1 MLLVSGPGDISQTRW
16 RATGPY
22 LPTNASKAGLL
33 DETRQFLVTFA
44 RLRDV
49 DATARELTDSALPQR
64 SRETRRTIVK
74 IIKARLTRWDPPD
87 WVLSELAAFANSHES
102 DTLKSALLLHAARQ
116 DVLLYDV
123 VLQVVA
129 PRWTEHV
136 PEVSRAD
143 VQRFLDMAEPSHPEI
158 AGWSRETREKLTG
171 NVLSILRD
179 YGLLVGTA
187 TKRIGEPIVPTGV
200 VAHLARLLLAEGLAV
215 EDLPLHPDWRLWLW
229 EPERATRALANMPVS
244 LEIPHA

>member
-1 MLLVSGPGDISQTRW
+1 MTHSHSGTAW
-16 RATGPY
+16 RAAGLY

-33 DETRQFLVTFA
+33 DETRQFLMIYA

-49 DATARELTDSALPQR
+49 DATARELTDGALPQR

-74 IIKARLTRWDPPD
+74 IIKTRLARWNPPA
-87 WVLSELAAFANSHES
+87 WVLSELAAFAESHDT

-116 DVLLYDV
+116 DALLYDV

-129 PRWTEHV
+129 PRWAEHV

-143 VQRFLDMAEPSHPEI
+143 VQRYLDAAEPSRPEI

-171 NVLSILRD
+171 NLLTILRD

-187 TKRIGEPIVPTGV
+187 TKRIVEPIVPTGV
-200 VAHLARLLLAEGLAV
+200 VAHLARLLLAEGLAA
-215 EDLPLHPDWRLWLW
+215 EDLALHPDWRLWLW
-229 EPERATRALANMPVS
+229 EPEWAARALANLPGS
-244 LEIPHA
+244 LEMPHA